1 MSSITGLID
10 HDTIFI
16 VGDLVKTREDSE
28 YEYEIA
34 EIKRFPHGP
43 MIGIYDEPPSKH
55 VDFWSPKNLT
65 LSNKKPM
72 ENCDQNQGRRASVS
86 PEQIQALNDIRDAL
100 HGDMRSM
107 GWHDDTMDQLEFAK
121 TTTANIHGEVSEFWE
136 AWRRNKQWSPCDK
149 ADVMEKLG
157 LHALNCVEEELA
169 DIIIRAMDTAGRFGI
184 DIGRAI
190 MVKQEANMT
199 RGYRYG
205 GKLA

>member
-1 MSSITGLID
+1 
-10 HDTIFI
+10 
-16 VGDLVKTREDSE
+16 
-28 YEYEIA
+28 
-34 EIKRFPHGP
+34 
-43 MIGIYDEPPSKH
+43 
-55 VDFWSPKNLT
+55 
-65 LSNKKPM
+65 
-72 ENCDQNQGRRASVS
+72 
-86 PEQIQALNDIRDAL
+86 
-100 HGDMRSM
+100 M